1 MSSIR
6 RSGTDVFRWN
16 YLYLASAF
24 FVLHT
29 VGAFGILSRLYYGE
43 FQYGTTTTT
52 VLAAA
57 LNLGSVLACLALF
70 LGRFRTTMSIS
81 TGELLAISLVSLFLL
96 SIAWSVD
103 PWTTSRRGGLYVFF
117 VLGVI
122 GMVARLT
129 DREFTGL
136 MSTAGLL
143 SAVASLALLA
153 FDPSSALALPDSF
166 EGTSNNVI
174 VRGDLDSFVASPEVT
189 LALRGI
195 FTQKNVLGQV
205 MAAGLLASMHILRAA
220 ASRQARFWSVVRSIV
235 FLVMVLASKSST
247 SISVTLYL
255 CLMTF
260 FICLYRRGGLTR
272 DLGTS
277 LAVLSGAIA
286 LALTLFPDPL
296 LEILGKDAT
305 LTGRT
310 ELWSVVVDNIYERPI
325 AGWGY
330 CAFWG
335 LSNPAANAISAQW
348 GWRVPSAHNGLL
360 EMLVEVGVIGTI
372 LISVIFLRSVWLAY
386 RCLRTSARELGTSSL
401 LCSGAIVITGVT
413 ESVLMDFSSAWT
425 MLFFIFWLMC
435 ERTMRAVRRQNYLTQ
450 RRGLLERSRQRLIE
464 REDFPLM
471 MVPLRD
477 NARLGR

>member
-1 MSSIR
+1 
-6 RSGTDVFRWN
+6 
-16 YLYLASAF
+16 L
-24 FVLHT
+24 VLQAI
-29 VGAFGILSRLYYGE
+29 GAFGFLNGLYYGE
-43 FQYGTTTTT
+43 SSASGVTTTTG
-52 VLAAA
+52 LAAA
-57 LNLGSVLACLALF
+57 LNLGFMLACLALF
-70 LGRFRTTMSIS
+70 LARTRTTKSIT

-122 GMVARLT
+122 GMAARLT

-136 MSTAGLL
+136 MSMACLL

-153 FDPSSALALPDSF
+153 LYPSSALALPDSF
-166 EGTSNNVI
+166 ES
-174 VRGDLDSFVASPEVT
+174 SVASPEVT
-189 LALRGI
+189 VALRGI
-195 FTQKNVLGQV
+195 FPHKNVLGQV
-205 MAAGLLASMHILRAA
+205 MAAGVLASMHMLRAA
-220 ASRQARFWSVVRSIV
+220 ATRQARFWSVVRSIV

-247 SISVTLYL
+247 SISVTIYL

-260 FICLYRRGGLTR
+260 FICLYRSGGLTR
-272 DLGTS
+272 VLGTS

-310 ELWSVVVDNIYERPI
+310 GLWPLVVDKIYERPI

-330 CAFWG
+330 YAFWG
-335 LSNPAANAISAQW
+335 LANPVANAISTEL
-348 GWRVPSAHNGLL
+348 GWLVVEAHNGIL
-360 EMLVEVGVIGTI
+360 EMLLEVGVIGTI
-372 LISVIFLRSVWLAY
+372 LISVILLRSVWVAY

-413 ESVLMDFSSAWT
+413 EQVLMDFSSVWT
-425 MLFFIFWLMC
+425 LLFFVFWLMC
-435 ERTMRAVRRQNYLTQ
+435 ERTMRTVRRQNCLAQ
-450 RRGLLERSRQRLIE
+450 RRGLVERSRSAPKTGADSSGLPPRRQGTSCPKR
-464 REDFPLM
+464 R
-471 MVPLRD
+471 V
-477 NARLGR
+477 A

>member
-6 RSGTDVFRWN
+6 RSGTYVFPWN
-16 YLYLASAF
+16 YLDLASAF

-43 FQYGTTTTT
+43 SQDGFTTTTT
-52 VLAAA
+52 TALAAA

-70 LGRFRTTMSIS
+70 LGRFRTTKSIS

-122 GMVARLT
+122 GMAARLT
-129 DREFTGL
+129 DREFTSL
-136 MSTAGLL
+136 MSTACLL

-153 FDPSSALALPDSF
+153 FYPSSALALPDSF
-166 EGTSNNVI
+166 
-174 VRGDLDSFVASPEVT
+174 DSFVASPE
-189 LALRGI
+189 ALRGI
-195 FTQKNVLGQV
+195 FPQKNVLGQV
-205 MAAGLLASMHILRAA
+205 MAAGVLASTHILRAA
-220 ASRQARFWSVVRSIV
+220 ASRQARFWSVVRLIV

-272 DLGTS
+272 VLGTS
-277 LAVLSGAIA
+277 LAVLSGAIV

-296 LEILGKDAT
+296 VEILGKDAT

-310 ELWSVVVDNIYERPI
+310 ELWPVVVDNIYERPI

-330 CAFWG
+330 YAFWG
-335 LSNPAANAISAQW
+335 LANPAANAIFAKL
-348 GWRVPSAHNGLL
+348 GWPVAHAHNGLL
-360 EMLVEVGVIGTI
+360 EMLLEVGVIGTI

-413 ESVLMDFSSAWT
+413 ERVLMDFSSAWT
-425 MLFFIFWLMC
+425 ILFFVFWLMC

-450 RRGLLERSRQRLIE
+450 RRGLVERSRPESR
-464 REDFPLM
+464 PSYS
-471 MVPLRD
+471 
-477 NARLGR
+477 

>member
-6 RSGTDVFRWN
+6 RSGTYVFRWN
-16 YLYLASAF
+16 YLDLASAF

-29 VGAFGILSRLYYGE
+29 VGVFGILSRLYYGE
-43 FQYGTTTTT
+43 SQDGSATTTA
-52 VLAAA
+52 LAAA
-57 LNLGSVLACLALF
+57 LNLGFVLACLALF
-70 LGRFRTTMSIS
+70 LGRFRTTTSIN
-81 TGELLAISLVSLFLL
+81 TGNLLAISLVLLFLL

-122 GMVARLT
+122 GMAARLT

-136 MSTAGLL
+136 MSTVCLL

-153 FDPSSALALPDSF
+153 FDPSSALALPDLF
-166 EGTSNNVI
+166 
-174 VRGDLDSFVASPEVT
+174 DSFVAPDEIP

-195 FTQKNVLGQV
+195 FVAKNVLGQV
-205 MAAGLLASMHILRAA
+205 MAAGVLASMHILRAA

-235 FLVMVLASKSST
+235 FLVVVLASKSST
-247 SISVTLYL
+247 SILVTLYL

-260 FICLYRRGGLTR
+260 FICLYRRGGLSR
-272 DLGTS
+272 VLGTS
-277 LAVLSGAIA
+277 VAVLSGAIA
-286 LALTLFPDPL
+286 LALTLFPDPV

-310 ELWSVVVDNIYERPI
+310 ELWALVVEKIYERPI

-330 CAFWG
+330 FAFWG
-335 LSNPAANAISAQW
+335 STNPAANAISEEL
-348 GWRVPSAHNGLL
+348 GWAGIPTAHNGLL
-360 EMLVEVGVIGTI
+360 EMLVEVGVIGTT

-401 LCSGAIVITGVT
+401 LCSGAIVIIGVT
-413 ESVLMDFSSAWT
+413 EPVLIDFSSVWT
-425 MLFFIFWLMC
+425 IIFFVFWLMC

-450 RRGLLERSRQRLIE
+450 RRLGRSQARDPAALARQSSRRNSTGADVQRLK
-464 REDFPLM
+464 P
-471 MVPLRD
+471 
-477 NARLGR
+477 

>member
-6 RSGTDVFRWN
+6 RSGTYVFRCN
-16 YLYLASAF
+16 YLDLASAF

-29 VGAFGILSRLYYGE
+29 VGVFGILSRLYYGE
-43 FQYGTTTTT
+43 SQDGSATTTA
-52 VLAAA
+52 LAAA
-57 LNLGSVLACLALF
+57 LNLGFVLACLALF

-81 TGELLAISLVSLFLL
+81 TGNLLAISLALLFLL

-122 GMVARLT
+122 GMAARLT

-136 MSTAGLL
+136 MSTVCLL

-166 EGTSNNVI
+166 
-174 VRGDLDSFVASPEVT
+174 DPFVASPEVT

-195 FTQKNVLGQV
+195 FSHKNVLGQV
-205 MAAGLLASMHILRAA
+205 MAAGVLASMHILRAA

-235 FLVMVLASKSST
+235 FLVVVLASKSST
-247 SISVTLYL
+247 AILVTLYL

-272 DLGTS
+272 VLGTS
-277 LAVLSGAIA
+277 LAVLSGAIV
-286 LALTLFPDPL
+286 LALTLFPDLL

-310 ELWSVVVDNIYERPI
+310 ELWPMVVDNIYERPI

-330 CAFWG
+330 NAFWG
-335 LSNPAANAISAQW
+335 PANPAANAISAKL
-348 GWRVPSAHNGLL
+348 GRVVEAHNGLL
-360 EMLVEVGVIGTI
+360 EMLLEVGVIGTI

-413 ESVLMDFSSAWT
+413 ELVLMDFSGPWT
-425 MLFFIFWLMC
+425 MLFFVFWLMC

-450 RRGLLERSRQRLIE
+450 RRLGRSQAHDPAAVLARQSSRRNSTGADVQRLK
-464 REDFPLM
+464 P
-471 MVPLRD
+471 
-477 NARLGR
+477 

>member
-6 RSGTDVFRWN
+6 RSGTYVFRWN
-16 YLYLASAF
+16 YLDLASAF

-29 VGAFGILSRLYYGE
+29 IGAFGIFSRLYYGE
-43 FQYGTTTTT
+43 VRALRSGFTTTTE
-52 VLAAA
+52 LAAA

-70 LGRFRTTMSIS
+70 LGRFRTTKSIS

-103 PWTTSRRGGLYVFF
+103 PWTTLRRGGLYMFF

-122 GMVARLT
+122 GMAARLT

-136 MSTAGLL
+136 MSTACLL

-153 FDPSSALALPDSF
+153 IYPSSALPLPDSF
-166 EGTSNNVI
+166 
-174 VRGDLDSFVASPEVT
+174 DSFEASPEVT

-195 FTQKNVLGQV
+195 FPQKNVLGQV
-205 MAAGLLASMHILRAA
+205 MAAGVLASMHILRAA
-220 ASRQARFWSVVRSIV
+220 VSRQARFWSVVRLIV

-260 FICLYRRGGLTR
+260 FICLYRRGGVTR
-272 DLGTS
+272 VLGTS

-286 LALTLFPDPL
+286 LALTLFSDPL
-296 LEILGKDAT
+296 LEILGKNPT

-310 ELWSVVVDNIYERPI
+310 ELWPVVVDSIYERPI

-330 CAFWG
+330 YAFWG
-335 LSNPAANAISAQW
+335 LANPVANAISDKL
-348 GWRVPSAHNGLL
+348 GWFVASAHNGLL
-360 EMLVEVGVIGTI
+360 EILLEVGVIGTI

-413 ESVLMDFSSAWT
+413 ETVLMDFSSAWT
-425 MLFFIFWLMC
+425 ILFFVFWLMC

-450 RRGLLERSRQRLIE
+450 RRGLVERSRQRLE
-464 REDFPLM
+464 FMAREDFPLM

-477 NARLGR
+477 NARLGP

>member
-6 RSGTDVFRWN
+6 RSGTYVFRWN
-16 YLYLASAF
+16 YLDLASAF
-24 FVLHT
+24 FVLHMI
-29 VGAFGILSRLYYGE
+29 GAFGINFGNFSFANDVKSPLYYGE
-43 FQYGTTTTT
+43 FLGGSGFTTTTA
-52 VLAAA
+52 LAAA

-70 LGRFRTTMSIS
+70 LGRFRTTKSIN

-96 SIAWSVD
+96 SIAWSVN
-103 PWTTSRRGGLYVFF
+103 PWTTLRRAGLYVFF

-122 GMVARLT
+122 GMAARLT

-136 MSTAGLL
+136 LSAACLL

-153 FDPSSALALPDSF
+153 FYPSSALALPDSF
-166 EGTSNNVI
+166 FE
-174 VRGDLDSFVASPEVT
+174 ASPEVT

-195 FTQKNVLGQV
+195 FAHKNSLGQA
-205 MAAGLLASMHILRAA
+205 MAAGVLASMHILRTG
-220 ASRQARFWSVVRSIV
+220 ASRQARFWSVVSSIV

-247 SISVTLYL
+247 SILVALYS

-272 DLGTS
+272 VLGTS

-296 LEILGKDAT
+296 FEILGKDPT

-310 ELWSVVVDNIYERPI
+310 ELWCEVVDSIYERPI

-330 CAFWG
+330 YAFWG
-335 LSNPAANAISAQW
+335 VANPVSNGISDKF
-348 GWRVPSAHNGLL
+348 GWIIASAHNGLL
-360 EMLVEVGVIGTI
+360 EMLLEVGVIGTI

-386 RCLRTSARELGTSSL
+386 RCLRTSARELGASSL

-413 ESVLMDFSSAWT
+413 ESVLMESSSALT
-425 MLFFIFWLMC
+425 MLFFVFWLMC
-435 ERTMRAVRRQNYLTQ
+435 ERRMRAVLQNYLTP
-450 RRGLLERSRQRLIE
+450 RRGLVQRSRQRL
-464 REDFPLM
+464 DSWQGTTPS
-471 MVPLRD
+471 
-477 NARLGR
+477 LGG

>member
-6 RSGTDVFRWN
+6 RSGTYVFRWN
-16 YLYLASAF
+16 YLDLASAF

-29 VGAFGILSRLYYGE
+29 VGVFGILSRLYYGE
-43 FQYGTTTTT
+43 SHDGSATTTA
-52 VLAAA
+52 LAAA
-57 LNLGSVLACLALF
+57 LNLGFVLACLALF

-81 TGELLAISLVSLFLL
+81 TGNLLAVSLVLLFLL

-122 GMVARLT
+122 GMAARLT

-136 MSTAGLL
+136 MSTVCLL

-153 FDPSSALALPDSF
+153 FDPSSALALPDLF
-166 EGTSNNVI
+166 
-174 VRGDLDSFVASPEVT
+174 DSLVASAEIP

-195 FTQKNVLGQV
+195 FVAKNVLGQV
-205 MAAGLLASMHILRAA
+205 MAAGVLANMHILRAA

-235 FLVMVLASKSST
+235 FLVVVLASKSST
-247 SISVTLYL
+247 SILVTLYL

-272 DLGTS
+272 VLGTS
-277 LAVLSGAIA
+277 AAVLSGAIV
-286 LALTLFPDPL
+286 LALTLFPDPV

-310 ELWSVVVDNIYERPI
+310 ELWAYVVEKIYERPI

-330 CAFWG
+330 FAFWG
-335 LSNPAANAISAQW
+335 AANPAANAISEQL
-348 GWRVPSAHNGLL
+348 GWEVPTAHNGLL
-360 EMLVEVGVIGTI
+360 EMLVEVGVIGTA

-401 LCSGAIVITGVT
+401 LCSGAIVIIGIT
-413 ESVLMDFSSAWT
+413 EPVLIDFAGPWT
-425 MLFFIFWLMC
+425 ILFFVFWLMC

-450 RRGLLERSRQRLIE
+450 RRLGRSQAHDPAALARQSSRRNSTGADVQRLK
-464 REDFPLM
+464 P
-471 MVPLRD
+471 
-477 NARLGR
+477 

>member
-6 RSGTDVFRWN
+6 RSGTYVFRCN
-16 YLYLASAF
+16 YLDLASAF

-29 VGAFGILSRLYYGE
+29 VGVFGILSRLYYGE
-43 FQYGTTTTT
+43 SQDGSATTTA
-52 VLAAA
+52 LAAA
-57 LNLGSVLACLALF
+57 LNLGFVLACLALF

-81 TGELLAISLVSLFLL
+81 TGNLLAISLVLLFLL

-122 GMVARLT
+122 GMAARLT

-136 MSTAGLL
+136 MSTVCLL

-166 EGTSNNVI
+166 G
-174 VRGDLDSFVASPEVT
+174 SFVAPAEVP

-195 FTQKNVLGQV
+195 FIHKNVLGQV
-205 MAAGLLASMHILRAA
+205 MAAGVLANMHILRAA

-235 FLVMVLASKSST
+235 FLVVVLASKSST

-255 CLMTF
+255 CPMTF

-272 DLGTS
+272 VLGTS
-277 LAVLSGAIA
+277 VAVLSGAIA
-286 LALTLFPDPL
+286 LALTLFPDPV

-310 ELWSVVVDNIYERPI
+310 ELWALVVDKIYERPI

-330 CAFWG
+330 FAFWG
-335 LSNPAANAISAQW
+335 SANPVANAISAQLGW
-348 GWRVPSAHNGLL
+348 GGAVPTAHNALL

-401 LCSGAIVITGVT
+401 LCSSAIVIIGVT
-413 ESVLMDFSSAWT
+413 EPVLIDFSSPWT
-425 MLFFIFWLMC
+425 MLFFVFWLMC

-450 RRGLLERSRQRLIE
+450 RRLGRSQAHDPAAVLARQSSRRNSTGADVQRLK
-464 REDFPLM
+464 P
-471 MVPLRD
+471 
-477 NARLGR
+477 

>member
-1 MSSIR
+1 M
-6 RSGTDVFRWN
+6 
-16 YLYLASAF
+16 
-24 FVLHT
+24 
-29 VGAFGILSRLYYGE
+29 
-43 FQYGTTTTT
+43 
-52 VLAAA
+52 
-57 LNLGSVLACLALF
+57 LACLALF
-70 LGRFRTTMSIS
+70 LGRFRTTKSIS

-122 GMVARLT
+122 GMAARLT

-136 MSTAGLL
+136 MSTACLL

-153 FDPSSALALPDSF
+153 FYPSSALALPDSF
-166 EGTSNNVI
+166 
-174 VRGDLDSFVASPEVT
+174 DSFVASPEVT
-189 LALRGI
+189 LSLRGI
-195 FTQKNVLGQV
+195 FPHKNVLGQV
-205 MAAGLLASMHILRAA
+205 MAAGVLASMHILRAA

-235 FLVMVLASKSST
+235 FLVVVLASKSST

-272 DLGTS
+272 VLSTS

-310 ELWSVVVDNIYERPI
+310 ELWPIVVDNIYERPI

-330 CAFWG
+330 FAFWG
-335 LSNPAANAISAQW
+335 SANPVANAISAELGW
-348 GWRVPSAHNGLL
+348 GVSSAHNVLL
-360 EMLVEVGVIGTI
+360 EMLLEVGVIGTI

-413 ESVLMDFSSAWT
+413 ELSVLMDFSGAWT
-425 MLFFIFWLMC
+425 MLFFVFWLMC

-450 RRGLLERSRQRLIE
+450 RRGLVCPASALVRQELT
-464 REDFPLM
+464 
-471 MVPLRD
+471 
-477 NARLGR
+477 G